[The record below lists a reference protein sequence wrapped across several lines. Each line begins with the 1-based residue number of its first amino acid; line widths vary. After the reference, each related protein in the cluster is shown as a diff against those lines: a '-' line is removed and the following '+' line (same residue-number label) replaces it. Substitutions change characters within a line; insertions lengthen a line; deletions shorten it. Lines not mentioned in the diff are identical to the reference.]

1 MEADG
6 SVIIDTRLDI
16 KGFDEGIKKANA
28 RMLTLDSS
36 IRRTKQEISRITS
49 EMKGLENSQVPTEEY
64 DKLSAKV
71 KAAEQSFNSLIA
83 RRGVLENDGVS
94 VGDKAWIS
102 LNNQIERALLKLQG
116 YEAELDAVEVKSK
129 SGTET
134 AKYAKLAGQL
144 DKMTAKLSEQCMKYD
159 ELSAKE
165 NKVGKGVKNLAASA
179 KKGFAGF
186 LSGTKNANS
195 GMGGLTKGV
204 KSFTSRL
211 LGIAKSVFVF
221 AVISKALS
229 ALKERMSTLI
239 AGNTQ
244 LSSSL
249 AQMKGNMNTAFQ
261 SIFSAALPALT
272 ALFNMLVRVTAVI
285 AQFTSALFGKSI
297 KASQAA
303 AKAAD
308 KQASSIGGVGSAAKK
323 ASKQLASFDDA
334 QILRSNDDSSGGG
347 GGGSTGIGAE
357 YADIDGSS
365 AIDNFVKK
373 LKDSWAKADFTDL
386 GKSLGEKI
394 NAALSSINWT
404 KIKSTCSRIAK
415 SLATFLNGFLYG
427 TDWTLVGETLAEG
440 INTAILTLYT
450 FVTTFD
456 FSALGKSIV
465 NSINGFIRKTD
476 WKQTAVTI
484 SGCLKGA
491 LSTVIS
497 LITGIDWASI
507 GRSIVQFVV
516 NIDWLALAG
525 QLAVA
530 LLGFVTS
537 AFELLFGM
545 VGELCTSIGDFF
557 EQIGLNSIAGF
568 FKGIGDSL
576 ATAAEWIKNVFNTY
590 IVQPIKNFFGIHSPS
605 TLFAEI
611 GTWLIAGLKNGITST
626 ISAIPGIFKSIFT
639 NAWSAIK
646 NIFSN
651 GNITSFF
658 GNIVT
663 SIKNLFSN
671 VGSAIASA
679 VSKTFASGV
688 NGVFGTIENIVNGF
702 INSINNCIGLINK
715 IPGVNIGRLSTI
727 SLPRLASGTVV
738 PANYGEFL
746 AVLGDNKRETEVV
759 SPLSTIRQAV
769 MEALIEAGGL
779 GGGDINLTINLD
791 GQAIYKSVVKY
802 NNRNTAITRRNALA
816 Q

>member
-1 MEADG
+1 MKADG
-6 SVIIDTRLDI
+6 SVVIDTRLDI
-16 KGFDEGIKKANA
+16 KSFDEGIKKASA
-28 RMLTLDSS
+28 RMLALDSS
-36 IRRTKQEISRITS
+36 IRKTKQDISRITA
-49 EMKGLENSQVPTEEY
+49 EMQELKNTQVPTEEY

-71 KAAEQSFNSLIA
+71 KAAEQNFNSLIA
-83 RRGVLENDGVS
+83 RRDVLENSGVS
-94 VGDKAWIS
+94 VGDKEWIS

-129 SGTET
+129 SGAET
-134 AKYAKLAGQL
+134 ARYSKLAGQL
-144 DKMTAKLSEQCMKYD
+144 DKLKAKLSEQCMKYD

-165 NKVGKGVKNLAASA
+165 SKVGKGVKNLAASA

-195 GMGGLTKGV
+195 GMGGLTKGI
-204 KSFTSRL
+204 KSFTGRL
-211 LGIAKSVFVF
+211 FGIAKSVFVF
-221 AVISKALS
+221 AVIGKALS
-229 ALKERMSTLI
+229 GLKQRMSTLI

-249 AQMKGNMNTAFQ
+249 AQMKGNLNTAFQ

-272 ALFNMLVRVTAVI
+272 ALFNMLVRVTSAI
-285 AQFTSALFGKSI
+285 AQFTSALFGKSV

-308 KQASSIGGVGSAAKK
+308 KQAASVGGVGAAAKK

-334 QILRSNDDSSGGG
+334 QILSRNDDSGGGG
-347 GGGSTGIGAE
+347 GGGSTGIGTE

-365 AIDNFVKK
+365 AIDGLVKK

-386 GKSLGEKI
+386 GRSLGEKI
-394 NAALSSINWT
+394 NTALSSINWT
-404 KIKSTCSRIAK
+404 KIKSTCARIAK

-427 TDWTLVGETLAEG
+427 TDWNLVGETLAEG
-440 INTAILTLYT
+440 LNTAILTLYT

-456 FSALGKSIV
+456 FSALGKSIA
-465 NSINGFIRKTD
+465 NTINGFIRKTD
-476 WKQTAVTI
+476 WKQLAITI
-484 SGCLKGA
+484 SESLKGV

-497 LITGIDWASI
+497 LVTNIDWASI
-507 GRSIVQFVV
+507 GRSIVQFIV
-516 NIDWLALAG
+516 NIDWLALAA
-525 QLAVA
+525 QLALA
-530 LLGFVTS
+530 LLGLITS
-537 AFELLFGM
+537 AFQLMFGM

-568 FKGIGDSL
+568 FNGIGDSL
-576 ATAAEWIKNVFNTY
+576 ATAAEWIKNAFDTY
-590 IVQPIKNFFGIHSPS
+590 IVQPVKNFFGIHSPS

-611 GTWLIAGLKNGITST
+611 GTWLIEGLKNGIIST

-639 NAWSAIK
+639 NAWANIK
-646 NIFSN
+646 SIFSS
-651 GNITSFF
+651 GSITSFF
-658 GNIVT
+658 GGVVT

-679 VSKTFASGV
+679 VSRTFASGV

-702 INSINNCIGLINK
+702 INSINKCIGLINK
-715 IPGVNIGRLSTI
+715 IPGVKIGKLSTI

-746 AVLGDNKRETEVV
+746 AVLGDNKREAEVV
-759 SPLSTIRQAV
+759 SPISTMKQAV
-769 MEALIEAGGL
+769 KEAILESGI
-779 GGGDINLTINLD
+779 GGGGNINLTVNLD
-791 GQAIYKSVVKY
+791 WEVIYRKLVKY
-802 NNRNTAITRRNALA
+802 NNRNTGIKGYNELA
-816 Q
+816 P